1 MFRRALPQ
9 RFGGERCP
17 TRYSTPGA
25 DNSRQP
31 RGLRVLQAHRGDRQ
45 GRRTAAHAGE
55 LTRLS
60 ISVNRSRRAAH
71 RSASLRTSL
80 PQLPAPGNR
89 CRQRVRGNTA
99 TPTAAEIP
107 RPTIVGLPLDGNDPG
122 IPILLAMSDDG
133 PRCAP
138 APPGSSGAV
147 LDRRSLRPARHPD
160 RQAWILFGH
169 VKGEW
174 PHHSTRSANPLCSPP
189 SWRSSAT
196 TTTAAVSTPVLA
208 TSPRRR
214 ERRARPVHP
223 PGPPRRTRP
232 RPN

>member
-1 MFRRALPQ
+1 M
-9 RFGGERCP
+9 
-17 TRYSTPGA
+17 
-25 DNSRQP
+25 
-31 RGLRVLQAHRGDRQ
+31 LQTHRGDRQ

-71 RSASLRTSL
+71 RSASLRPSL
-80 PQLPAPGNR
+80 PPQLPAPGNR

-160 RQAWILFGH
+160 RPSMDPVRSRQRRVAPPLDTIRKPAMLAAELEIVRDDHNGRRQH
-169 VKGEW
+169 AGIGYVT
-174 PHHSTRSANPLCSPP
+174 PTTRTPGAAGPSA
-189 SWRSSAT
+189 R
-196 TTTAAVSTPVLA
+196 
-208 TSPRRR
+208 PRRDGPVPAR
-214 ERRARPVHP
+214 TERLAHHRSHDQQN
-223 PGPPRRTRP
+223 RP
-232 RPN
+232 RPPPTVD